1 MRRGSPS
8 SSMHVQMPYSR
19 EGESAHAFSRKGT
32 VMARRALCV
41 GINEFA
47 HLPMSS
53 WLAGCVNDAEDI
65 SAALRKRGFTSRG
78 ITVLRDDEA
87 TKKAVLSSLEDIVAK
102 AKPGDHL
109 VFSFSSHG
117 TQIPN
122 HDGASDEAD
131 GLDEVFA
138 CYDIKRA
145 GDQWDR
151 DTVIVDDELHDLF
164 QRVPE
169 GVLLEVLLDTCH
181 SGTGLKDL
189 EELQLAMTLGRKPR
203 FLPPP
208 TPRGLDR
215 ARSIREHAPARKV
228 DRKALVELTKRGK
241 GARPVLFAACKPHQ
255 TASDATF
262 DGRANGAFTYLFLK
276 SLSERPEASR
286 AEILKAVHAGLKTE
300 QFEQR
305 STLEGALKAK
315 KVSFGQLW

>member
-1 MRRGSPS
+1 
-8 SSMHVQMPYSR
+8 
-19 EGESAHAFSRKGT
+19 
-32 VMARRALCV
+32 MARSAVCV
-41 GINEFA
+41 GINEFE

-65 SAALRKRGFTSRG
+65 SAALKKFGFTARTT
-78 ITVLRDDEA
+78 TVLRDSEA
-87 TKKAVLSSLEDIVAK
+87 TKQAVMQALNAMVDKAR
-102 AKPGDHL
+102 PGDHL

-117 TQIPN
+117 TQVPN
-122 HDGASDEAD
+122 QPGDRDEPD

-151 DTVIVDDELHDLF
+151 DTVISDDELRELF

-169 GVLLEVLLDTCH
+169 GALLEVLLDTCH

-189 EELQLAMTLGRKPR
+189 EEIQLAMTLGRKPR

-215 ARSIREHAPARKV
+215 ARSIRELRPTRTV
-228 DRKALVELTKRGK
+228 DHKALVELTRRGK

-262 DGRANGAFTYLFLK
+262 DGRPNGAFTHLLLR
-276 SLSERPEASR
+276 SLTDRPDATR
-286 AEILKAVHAGLKTE
+286 AEHLRAVHAGLKAE

-315 KVSFGQLW
+315 KVGFGTLW